1 MEYNSNTYLT
11 IAHSDCDALGLGET
25 HRTNNTGDICI
36 MEFASVDAIPAEVAA
51 VMLATYTH
59 EQALALVATAEWVK
73 EMLF

>member
-11 IAHSDCDALGLGET
+11 ITHSDCDALGLGET
-25 HRTNNTGDICI
+25 HRTNNTGEICI

-59 EQALALVATAEWVK
+59 EQALALVATEEWVS
-73 EMLF
+73 EMPF